1 MAQSGPPYWLKHFR
15 NESQAA
21 VFPSEVCRELRHAL
35 DEAGRLANSD
45 LVRGRV
51 QLVSEGFGVTERW
64 VAFAEARDRVSRT
77 VLKADP
83 AWHATAAQLRDY
95 LTHRRDFIRY
105 TDTLRRESPLAVA
118 AFGWDDYLKNDP
130 VSAALVRI
138 RDAATQS
145 GDTAAADADL
155 GTWNELAVGALW
167 PSLRSASSETRL
179 ERNGSL
185 AGMLLPAR
193 RIAGLDYGLSLP
205 AEWTSQTEPSQ
216 FFRQE
221 WVESGD
227 QRALR
232 IAGTKDTMIFQW
244 NSVARAG
251 LNRASVVL
259 RGHVSPGTSVSVMLG
274 WLDARERNI
283 GFKSFRLP
291 VGDWSEPVTL
301 DLASP
306 TPAGAVWVGVGMR
319 IQNQV
324 QGDWIEAKD
333 FRLSVR

>member
-1 MAQSGPPYWLKHFR
+1 
-15 NESQAA
+15 
-21 VFPSEVCRELRHAL
+21 
-35 DEAGRLANSD
+35 
-45 LVRGRV
+45 
-51 QLVSEGFGVTERW
+51 
-64 VAFAEARDRVSRT
+64 
-77 VLKADP
+77 
-83 AWHATAAQLRDY
+83 
-95 LTHRRDFIRY
+95 
-105 TDTLRRESPLAVA
+105 
-118 AFGWDDYLKNDP
+118 
-130 VSAALVRI
+130 
-138 RDAATQS
+138 
-145 GDTAAADADL
+145 
-155 GTWNELAVGALW
+155 
-167 PSLRSASSETRL
+167 
-179 ERNGSL
+179 
-185 AGMLLPAR
+185 
-193 RIAGLDYGLSLP
+193 
-205 AEWTSQTEPSQ
+205 
-216 FFRQE
+216 
-221 WVESGD
+221 
-227 QRALR
+227 
-232 IAGTKDTMIFQW
+232 MIFQW